1 MHENPEKAAA
11 SADTTNAQDKPDD
24 GKDQD
29 SSSFSAAS
37 IASAG
42 LKAWGDAL
50 NTMGEAGAGLMAKA
64 EPAIASV
71 RSTATDAA
79 QAAEDAAENAKARV
93 KGWYRA
99 ASSLLD
105 EGSAPAAP
113 GRTATPELEQMAR
126 DAAPVIWLLGKTG
139 AGKSSLIATLTGA
152 AHAEVGNGFVPCTRT
167 AQLFEFPQEAPL
179 LRFLDT
185 RGLGEPG
192 YDPAEDLAWH
202 QAQAHL
208 VLVVMKAADPS
219 QEEVVAAAAA
229 IRKAQPDW
237 PMLVVQTSLHEL
249 YSGNA
254 SDHPAHYPFSS
265 LYAAEQAPGI
275 PRELRNALAY
285 QRRLFARLKGAP
297 PLFVPVDFTQESD
310 GFALQHY
317 GKAALTDAIVQ
328 VAPESVRR
336 LVQMKLG
343 QAQSGVAGQRMQ
355 AHHLQ
360 ILYWAAGAAAV
371 GAAPVVG
378 LVTVPVAQAAMLAQ
392 LASSHGVAWGLKDVS
407 ALGSMLG
414 AAIVANQG
422 ALLVLRQL
430 AKLGAWVIPVAAA
443 QDYAVT
449 YALGRAACV
458 YLQARQDHVEADAE
472 LVRTAFQAG
481 LKQAFMASEKK
492 AAA

>member
-1 MHENPEKAAA
+1 
-11 SADTTNAQDKPDD
+11 
-24 GKDQD
+24 
-29 SSSFSAAS
+29 
-37 IASAG
+37 
-42 LKAWGDAL
+42 
-50 NTMGEAGAGLMAKA
+50 
-64 EPAIASV
+64 
-71 RSTATDAA
+71 
-79 QAAEDAAENAKARV
+79 
-93 KGWYRA
+93 
-99 ASSLLD
+99 
-105 EGSAPAAP
+105 
-113 GRTATPELEQMAR
+113 MAR

-139 AGKSSLIATLTGA
+139 AGKSSVIAKLTGA
-152 AHAEVGNGFVPCTRT
+152 AHAEVGNGFVACTRT

-229 IRKAQPDW
+229 IRQAQPDW

-249 YSGNA
+249 YLPND
-254 SDHPAHYPFSS
+254 SDHPAHYLFSS
-265 LYAAEQAPGI
+265 LDTAEQAPGI

-285 QRRLFARLKGAP
+285 QRGLFARIKGAP

-310 GFALQHY
+310 GFAPHDY
-317 GKAALTDAIVQ
+317 GKAALTDAIVK

-336 LVQMKLG
+336 LVRMKLG
-343 QAQSGVAGQRMQ
+343 QAQSSVAGQRMQ

-360 ILYWAAGAAAV
+360 LLYWAGGAAAV
-371 GAAPVVG
+371 GATPVVG
-378 LVTVPVAQAAMLAQ
+378 LITVPVAQAAMLAQ
-392 LASSHGVAWGLKDVS
+392 LAKSHGVAWGLKDVS

-422 ALLVLRQL
+422 ALLVFRQL
-430 AKLGAWVIPVAAA
+430 AKLGAWVIPIAAA

-472 LVRTAFQAG
+472 LVKNAFQTG

>member
-1 MHENPEKAAA
+1 LRQQPETTAA
-11 SADTTNAQDKPDD
+11 SADKSEAQNDPAK
-24 GKDQD
+24 GKSTHDFV
-29 SSSFSAAS
+29 ST
-37 IASAG
+37 ASAG
-42 LKAWGDAL
+42 LKAWRDAVDA
-50 NTMGEAGAGLMAKA
+50 MSEAGAGLMARA

-71 RSTATDAA
+71 RTTASDASL
-79 QAAEDAAENAKARV
+79 AAEEAAGNVKARV
-93 KGWYRA
+93 TGWFQKT
-99 ASSLLD
+99 SSVP
-105 EGSAPAAP
+105 EECNSAAAP
-113 GRTATPELEQMAR
+113 SPKVASEIEQLAR
-126 DAAPVIWLLGKTG
+126 EAAPVIWLLGKTG
-139 AGKSSLIATLTGA
+139 AGKSSVIAKLTGA

-167 AQLFEFPQEAPL
+167 AQLFDFPQEAPL

-202 QAQAHL
+202 RAQAHL

-229 IRKAQPDW
+229 IRQAQPDW

-249 YSGNA
+249 YPGNE

-265 LYAAEQAPGI
+265 LDAAEQAPSI

-285 QRRLFARLKGAP
+285 QRGLFATVKGEP
-297 PLFVPVDFTQESD
+297 PLFVPVDFTQEAD
-310 GFALQHY
+310 GFAPLDY

-336 LVQMKLG
+336 LVHMKLG
-343 QAQSGVAGQRMQ
+343 QAQSSVAGQRMQ
-355 AHHLQ
+355 THQLQ
-360 ILYWAAGAAAV
+360 TLYWAAGAAAV

-378 LVTVPVAQAAMLAQ
+378 LVTVPVTQAAMLAQ
-392 LASSHGVAWGLKDVS
+392 LAKSHGVAWGLKDVS
-407 ALGSMLG
+407 ALGGMLG

-430 AKLGAWVIPVAAA
+430 AKLGPWVIPVAAA

-481 LKQAFMASEKK
+481 LRQAFMASEKK